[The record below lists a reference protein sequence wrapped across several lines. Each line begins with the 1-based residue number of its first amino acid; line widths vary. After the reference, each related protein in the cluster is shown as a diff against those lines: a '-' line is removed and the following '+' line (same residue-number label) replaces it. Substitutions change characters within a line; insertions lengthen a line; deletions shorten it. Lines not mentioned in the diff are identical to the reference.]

1 MSNSNRWGAIMP
13 PITKNIIIINVIMWI
28 ATILL
33 ANRNI
38 VDLSDVLGLH
48 YWQGS
53 DFHIHQLLSYMFMHD
68 TGYPV
73 QQGILGAMSTSV
85 SHIFFNM
92 FSLWMFGMLLERV
105 MGAKRY
111 LFFYISCGLGAGLVQ
126 ELVWQ
131 MSWESILAD
140 INHVSTQEITNA
152 IVIGDIDGRF
162 LNEFYNNLLT
172 VGASGAVFGIL
183 LAFGMI
189 FPNMPMY
196 IFFIPIPI
204 KAKWMVIGY
213 GAIEL
218 FFGVTGTM
226 DNVAHFAHLG
236 GMLFAFIILMYWR
249 KKGLFNNSHGR
260 Y

>member
-1 MSNSNRWGAIMP
+1 MP
-13 PITKNIIIINVIMWI
+13 PVTKNIIIINVIMWV

-33 ANRNI
+33 MSRNI
-38 VDLSDVLGLH
+38 VDLTQILGLH
-48 YWQGS
+48 FWLGS
-53 DFHIHQLLSYMFMHD
+53 DFHVYQILTYMFMHD
-68 TGYPV
+68 SGNPL
-73 QQGILGAMSTSV
+73 QDGILGAMSMSV
-85 SHIFFNM
+85 SHLFFNM

-111 LFFYISCGLGAGLVQ
+111 LFFYLTCGIGAGLVQ
-126 ELVWQ
+126 ELVWH
-131 MSWESILAD
+131 MSWESVLAT
-140 INHVSTQEITNA
+140 INNVPTVEIENA
-152 IVIGDIDGRF
+152 IKVGAINANF
-162 LNEFYNNLLT
+162 LNEFYNNLVT

-218 FFGVTGTM
+218 FFGITGHM
-226 DNVAHFAHLG
+226 DHVAHFAHLG

-249 KKGLFNNSHGR
+249 KKGVFNNIHGL

>member
-1 MSNSNRWGAIMP
+1 MATNNRWMALMP
-13 PITKNIIIINVIMWI
+13 PVTKHLIIINVIMWV

-33 ANRNI
+33 KMRGI
-38 VDLSDVLGLH
+38 VDLDSLLGLH

-53 DFHIHQLLSYMFMHD
+53 DFHVYQFFTYMFMHD
-68 TGYPV
+68 SSGFHTG
-73 QQGILGAMSTSV
+73 I

-111 LFFYISCGLGAGLVQ
+111 LFFYITCGLGAALVQ

-131 MSWESILAD
+131 FTWDSVLAG
-140 INHVSTQEITNA
+140 INNVETSVINDA
-152 IVIGDIDGRF
+152 ISSGEIDGRF
-162 LNEFYNNLLT
+162 LNEFYNNLIT

-183 LAFGMI
+183 LAFGVL
-189 FPNMPMY
+189 FPNMPMF
-196 IFFIPIPI
+196 IMFIPIPI

-218 FFGVTGTM
+218 FFGVTGAM

-236 GMLFAFIILMYWR
+236 GMLFAALILFYW
-249 KKGLFNNSHGR
+249 KQKGVFDR
-260 Y
+260 YHEI

>member
-1 MSNSNRWGAIMP
+1 MNSNNRWGALMP
-13 PITKNIIIINVIMWI
+13 PVTKHIIIINVILWVS
-28 ATILL
+28 TILL
-33 ANRNI
+33 SERGV
-38 VDLSDVLGLH
+38 VDIEHFLGLH

-53 DFHIHQLLSYMFMHD
+53 DFHFYQLFTYMFMHD
-68 TGYPV
+68 SSGFSTG
-73 QQGILGAMSTSV
+73 L

-111 LFFYISCGLGAGLVQ
+111 LFFYISCGLGAALVQ
-126 ELVWQ
+126 EIVWSL
-131 MSWESILAD
+131 SWQNILAS
-140 INHVSTQEITNA
+140 INNVSTDTIKTA
-152 IVIGDIDGRF
+152 IATGDIDGKF
-162 LNEFYNNLLT
+162 LNEFYNHLIT

-183 LAFGMI
+183 LAFGVM

-196 IFFIPIPI
+196 IMFIPIPI

-218 FFGVTGTM
+218 LFGITGTM

-236 GMLFAFIILMYWR
+236 GMLFAIIILYYWY
-249 KKGLFNNSHGR
+249 KKGIIQKHNNGF
-260 Y
+260 